1 MSDYKF
7 IQFIKTSTPG
17 PYEVP
22 LKVAAMGRD
31 SISFEIEIDDMIH
44 VFDVKKKDIISDLPS
59 ESLEERLIEI
69 SPSAMSSLYSKI
81 CGVIKSEDNRF
92 IL

>member
-7 IQFIKTSTPG
+7 IQFIRTSTPG

-22 LKVAAMGRD
+22 LKVASIGKDR
-31 SISFEIEIDDMIH
+31 ISFEIEIDDMIH

-59 ESLEERLIEI
+59 ENLEERLLEI
-69 SPSAMSSLYSKI
+69 SPTAMSQLYSNI
-81 CGVIKSEDNRF
+81 CGLIKSEDNRF